1 MNVIRFLYKLGQLGD
16 RTENTLVELD
26 PDGRAKGTL
35 RVQDSII
42 GMSSLGSLSLL
53 TPPTFFP
60 QWKRGWGV
68 KPQARAKGL

>member
-42 GMSSLGSLSLL
+42 GMSSLGSLIAHPPHLL
-53 TPPTFFP
+53 PSVE
-60 QWKRGWGV
+60 KGV
-68 KPQARAKGL
+68 GGEATG